1 MCSYNKLFYRKI
13 ISKAKCKFDLPVV
26 RGVKKNLLHTLAA
39 CTTDKCQRVL
49 HDYKV
54 NQMSVQVDFDKV
66 SRRKSFLIFC
76 LDYYFT
82 KLSMVNYEH
91 FPCLHAVHG
100 SLLPK
105 GMILQ

>member
-1 MCSYNKLFYRKI
+1 MYFEIEVHYFVEIQSQETICFF
-13 ISKAKCKFDLPVV
+13 AVV

-66 SRRKSFLIFC
+66 SSDELFLISNST
-76 LDYYFT
+76 L
-82 KLSMVNYEH
+82 VNYSTNVFLVYTQYMDRY
-91 FPCLHAVHG
+91 FPKV
-100 SLLPK
+100 
-105 GMILQ
+105 